1 MRILNFGS
9 LNIDY
14 VYKVDHFVRGG
25 ETLSADRMS
34 IFCGGK
40 GLNQSVAMG
49 RAGLDV
55 YHAGSIGK
63 DGMFLLD
70 MLRSAGVNTDNV
82 RIRNDVMTGNAVI
95 QNDNEGDNC
104 IIINGGANQAIDD
117 EQVDRTMNCFTA
129 GDYLVLQNEIN
140 DLPYIAEHAHTNGMK
155 IVLNPS
161 PMDKKVLELD
171 LQQIDWFILNE
182 IEACQLS
189 GVESDDEQVLLNALL
204 GKFPQAHIVITLGD
218 RGSCYADRDKT
229 CRQDIYKA
237 RVVDTT
243 AAGDTFTGYLMAGI
257 VNGYPIEKCLDMASK
272 AAAIAVTRSGAA
284 PSIPTIQEVTD
295 WPTISQ

>member
-1 MRILNFGS
+1 MKILNFGS
-9 LNIDY
+9 LNIDH

-25 ETLSADRMS
+25 ETLSADGMNV
-34 IFCGGK
+34 FCGGK

-63 DGMFLLD
+63 DGLFLLD
-70 MLRSAGVNTDNV
+70 MLRSAEVNTDNV
-82 RIRNDVMTGNAVI
+82 RILDDVMTGNAVI

-104 IIINGGANQAIDD
+104 IIINGGANQAIND
-117 EQVDRTMNCFTA
+117 EQVDTTLNGFTA

-140 DLPYIAEHAHTNGMK
+140 DLPYIAERAHIKGMK
-155 IVLNPS
+155 IVFNPS

-189 GVESDDEQVLLNALL
+189 GVESDDEHVLLNVLL
-204 GKFPQAHIVITLGD
+204 EKFPHAHIVITLGE
-218 RGSCYADRDKT
+218 RGSCYADKDRT
-229 CRQDIYKA
+229 CRQGIYKA

-243 AAGDTFTGYLMAGI
+243 AAGDTFTGYFIAGI
-257 VNGYPIEKCLDMASK
+257 VKGYTIEKCLDMASK

-284 PSIPTIQEVTD
+284 PSIPTINEVTD
-295 WPTISQ
+295 